1 MRNGKYPHPLSEMGS
16 SAGEAV
22 GGPQRLNRIL
32 SYAGLASR
40 RQADGWIQKGRVTV
54 NGRTVSEPGAK
65 ATWGIDLIEVD
76 GKEIKGPSP
85 RLYLMLNKPFGYV
98 CSLREHEDRPLVTGL
113 LKDVSERVYPVGRLD
128 FDTMGLLLFTN
139 DGEWAFRLTHPRYR
153 IPRTYKVTVAGYV
166 TLEAVTALKDGVF
179 LEDGFSGRAKVK
191 LISRDSRQ
199 SVLRL
204 TIVQGRNRQVRRMLA
219 TIGYKV
225 AHLIRIGFGNL
236 FLGDLKVGE
245 FRQLEKNEVFRM
257 RKLIGMA

>member
-1 MRNGKYPHPLSEMGS
+1 MGS
-16 SAGEAV
+16 SAGEGS

-32 SYAGLASR
+32 SHAGVTSR
-40 RQADGWIQKGRVTV
+40 RQADGWIQEGRVTV
-54 NGRTVSEPGAK
+54 NGRPVSEPGAK
-65 ATWGIDLIEVD
+65 AIWGIDLIEVD
-76 GKEIKGPSP
+76 GKEIKGPRP

-98 CSLREHEDRPLVTGL
+98 CSLREHEGRPLVAGL

-166 TLEAVTALKDGVF
+166 TSEAVTALRDGVF
-179 LEDGFSGRAKVK
+179 LEDGFSGKAKVK
-191 LISRDSRQ
+191 LISRDTKQ

-204 TIVQGRNRQVRRMLA
+204 TIIQGRNRQVRRMLA
-219 TIGYKV
+219 TMGYKV
-225 AHLIRIGFGNL
+225 VHLIRIGFGNL

-245 FRQLEKNEVFRM
+245 YRHLERNEVLRM
-257 RKLIGMA
+257 ETLIGMS